1 VVKLQFVQNKQV
13 CFQVIRIQI
22 MINTYST
29 SAAQVAHNEWPCKLK
44 VFQQMKMNL
53 NAVAGRGIQLEASR
67 SLHINQWAE
76 SINLSVTVSFTFIIL
91 S

>member
-1 VVKLQFVQNKQV
+1 
-13 CFQVIRIQI
+13 
-22 MINTYST
+22 MINTYS

-53 NAVAGRGIQLEASR
+53 NAVPGRGIQLEASQSR
-67 SLHINQWAE
+67 HINQFAE